1 MTATS
6 FDISE
11 FIDGRPIGGSQLR
24 ILATCFIV
32 MLLDGFDMQILGLV
46 VPALASAWGLA
57 PQDFGLALT
66 AGPVGMVIGA
76 ASLGPVADRYGRKWP
91 VVAAVAV
98 FGLFTL
104 LTASVRTPAAL
115 ALMRFL
121 MGIGLGGVIPNVV
134 ALSAEYVPA
143 RSRATFSTLA
153 YTGVPLGALASGLVG
168 TWLIPSA
175 GWQSV
180 FYVGGLV
187 PLAIAVYAVF
197 ALPESLRFV
206 AARPGRNQEAVAI
219 ISRIAPDVQLPAA
232 VEFTLRE
239 AAQRKAGV
247 AALFGPGR
255 TLPTILL
262 TLVFVANTFGVY
274 FFMSWLPV
282 LMKQSGLSL
291 RFSLL
296 STVLLNGGGALGTAT
311 LGFLIDRLG
320 IFRVMSASYVIGGL
334 AIIAVGLGGGPAVL
348 IPAILVS
355 GICMMG
361 AQCAMYAAV
370 ALVYPTAI
378 RATGVGTTM
387 GWGRLGSIIG
397 PAVGAVFVALQ
408 WPLALDFFAA
418 SLPIFAAALFIH
430 TVGRIPKHF
439 DRAA

>member
-1 MTATS
+1 MNASS

-11 FIDGRPIGGSQLR
+11 FIDSRPLGSCQLR

-32 MLLDGFDMQILGLV
+32 MLLDGFDMQIIGLV
-46 VPALASAWGLA
+46 IPALASAWGLT
-57 PQDFGLALT
+57 PQDLGLALT

-91 VVAAVAV
+91 VVAAVTV
-98 FGLFTL
+98 FGLFTVL
-104 LTASVRTPAAL
+104 AATVRTPAAL
-115 ALMRFL
+115 AGLRFL

-134 ALSAEYVPA
+134 ALATEYVPS

-187 PLAIAVYAVF
+187 PLGIAAYAIF
-197 ALPESLRFV
+197 ELPESLRFV
-206 AARPGRNQEAVAI
+206 AARAGRSKEAVAI
-219 ISRIAPDVQLPAA
+219 IGRIAPDVQLPAS
-232 VEFTLRE
+232 VQFTIHE
-239 AAQRKAGV
+239 ATQKKAGV

-255 TLPTILL
+255 TLPTVLL

-291 RFSLL
+291 KSSLL
-296 STVLLNGGGALGTAT
+296 STVLLNCGGAAGTAM
-311 LGFLIDRLG
+311 LGFLIDRFG
-320 IFRVMSASYVIGGL
+320 IFRVMTTSYVVGGVAIG
-334 AIIAVGLGGGPAVL
+334 AVGLGTGPALL
-348 IPAILVS
+348 IPAIFLS
-355 GICMMG
+355 GVCMMG

-397 PAVGAVFVALQ
+397 PAVGTLFVALQ
-408 WPLALDFFAA
+408 WPIAMDFFAA
-418 SLPIFAAALFIH
+418 SLPIFAAALFIF

-439 DRAA
+439 DRVS

>member
-1 MTATS
+1 MNAAS

-11 FIDGRPIGGSQLR
+11 FIDSRPIGGSQLR
-24 ILATCFIV
+24 ILATCFII
-32 MLLDGFDMQILGLV
+32 MLLDGFDMQIVGLV
-46 VPALASAWGLA
+46 VPALASAWGVT
-57 PQDFGLALT
+57 PQDLGLALT

-91 VVAAVAV
+91 VVAAVTV

-104 LTASVRTPAAL
+104 LAARVQTPTALAAL
-115 ALMRFL
+115 RFL

-187 PLAIAVYAVF
+187 PLTIAAYAAF

-206 AARPGRNQEAVAI
+206 AAHPGRHEEAVAI
-219 ISRIAPDVQLPAA
+219 VRRIAPEVRLPAA
-232 VEFTLRE
+232 VRFTLRE
-239 AAQRKAGV
+239 AAQKKAGV

-255 TLPTILL
+255 TLPTVLL

-282 LMKQSGLSL
+282 LMRQSGLSL
-291 RFSLL
+291 TFSLL
-296 STVLLNGGGALGTAT
+296 STVLLNGGGAVGTAA
-311 LGFLIDRLG
+311 LGFLIDRFG
-320 IFRVMSASYVIGGL
+320 IFRVMTASYVAGAA
-334 AIIAVGLGGGPAVL
+334 AISTVGLGGGPALL
-348 IPAILVS
+348 IPAIFLS
-355 GICMMG
+355 GVCMMG

-387 GWGRLGSIIG
+387 GWGRLGSVIG
-397 PAVGAVFVALQ
+397 PAVGTVVVALQ
-408 WPLALDFFAA
+408 WPMPMVFFAA
-418 SLPIFAAALFIH
+418 SLPIFAAALFIYA
-430 TVGRIPKHF
+430 VGRIPKHF
-439 DRAA
+439 DRTA

>member
-1 MTATS
+1 MTTSS

-11 FIDGRPIGGSQLR
+11 FIDNRPIGSSQLR

-46 VPALASAWGLA
+46 IPALASAWGLT
-57 PQDFGLALT
+57 PQDLGLALM

-91 VVAAVAV
+91 VVTAVAV

-104 LTASVRTPAAL
+104 LTARVETPTML
-115 ALMRFL
+115 AVMRFV

-153 YTGVPLGALASGLVG
+153 YTGVPLGALASGLAG

-187 PLAIAVYAVF
+187 PLGIAAYAAL

-206 AARPGRNQEAVAI
+206 AAHTGRQDDAVAI
-219 ISRIAPDVQLPAA
+219 IRRIAPEVHLPQPIQ
-232 VEFTLRE
+232 FTLRE
-239 AAQRKAGV
+239 AAQKKAGV

-255 TLPTILL
+255 TLPTVLL

-291 RFSLL
+291 TFSLL
-296 STVLLNGGGALGTAT
+296 STVLLNGGGAVGTAT
-311 LGFLIDRLG
+311 LGFLIDRFG
-320 IFRVMSASYVIGGL
+320 IFKVMTASYIVGGV
-334 AIIAVGLGGGPAVL
+334 AISAVGLGGGPLLL
-348 IPAILVS
+348 IPAIFLS
-355 GICMMG
+355 GTCMMG

-387 GWGRLGSIIG
+387 GWGRLGSVVG
-397 PAVGAVFVALQ
+397 PAVGTVFVALQ
-408 WPLALDFFAA
+408 WPIAVDFFAA
-418 SLPIFAAALFIH
+418 SLPIFAAALFIY

>member
-1 MTATS
+1 MTASS

-11 FIDGRPIGGSQLR
+11 FIDSRPVGASQLR
-24 ILATCFIV
+24 ILATCFVV
-32 MLLDGFDMQILGLV
+32 MLLDGFDMQIIGLV
-46 VPALASAWGLA
+46 VPALASAWGLT
-57 PQDFGLALT
+57 PQDLGLALT

-91 VVAAVAV
+91 VVAAVTV
-98 FGLFTL
+98 FGMFTL
-104 LTASVRTPAAL
+104 LAASVQTPTAL
-115 ALMRFL
+115 ALLRFL

-134 ALSAEYVPA
+134 ALSAEYVPV

-187 PLAIAVYAVF
+187 PLAIAAYAAL

-206 AARPGRNQEAVAI
+206 AARAERSGEAAAI
-219 ISRIAPDVQLPAA
+219 IRRIAPEVQLPAS
-232 VEFTLRE
+232 VQFTLRE
-239 AAQRKAGV
+239 AAQKRTGV

-255 TLPTILL
+255 TVPTILL

-296 STVLLNGGGALGTAT
+296 STVLLNGGGAVGTAA
-311 LGFLIDRLG
+311 LGLLIDRLG
-320 IFRVMSASYVIGGL
+320 IFRVMTASYFVGGL
-334 AIIAVGLGGGPAVL
+334 AISAVGLGGGPALLV
-348 IPAILVS
+348 PAIFLS
-355 GICMMG
+355 GTCMMG

-397 PAVGAVFVALQ
+397 PAIGTVFVALQ
-408 WPLALDFFAA
+408 WPIAMDFFAA
-418 SLPIFAAALFIH
+418 SLPIFAAALFIY
-430 TVGRIPKHF
+430 TVGRIPRNF
-439 DRAA
+439 ERPT

>member
-1 MTATS
+1 MTTTS

-11 FIDGRPIGGSQLR
+11 FIDSRPIGGAQLR

-46 VPALASAWGLA
+46 VPALASAWGLT
-57 PQDFGLALT
+57 PQDLGLALT
-66 AGPVGMVIGA
+66 AGPIGMVIGA

-91 VVAAVAV
+91 VVAAVTV

-104 LTASVRTPAAL
+104 LTARVQTPAAL
-115 ALMRFL
+115 AMMRL
-121 MGIGLGGVIPNVV
+121 VMGIGLGGVIPNVV

-153 YTGVPLGALASGLVG
+153 YTGVPLGALASGLIG

-187 PLAIAVYAVF
+187 PLAIAAYAAF

-206 AARPGRNQEAVAI
+206 AAHAERHSEAIAI
-219 ISRIAPDVQLPAA
+219 VRRIAPDVQLPQR
-232 VEFTLRE
+232 VHFTLRE
-239 AAQRKAGV
+239 AAQKKAGV

-255 TLPTILL
+255 TLPTVLL

-296 STVLLNGGGALGTAT
+296 STVLLNGGGAVGTAT

-320 IFRVMSASYVIGGL
+320 IFRVMTASYIVGGL
-334 AIIAVGLGGGPAVL
+334 AISAVGLGGGPALLV
-348 IPAILVS
+348 PAIFLS
-355 GICMMG
+355 GTCMMG

-387 GWGRLGSIIG
+387 GWGRLGSVVG
-397 PAVGAVFVALQ
+397 PAVGTAFVALQ
-408 WPLALDFFAA
+408 WPIALDFVAA
-418 SLPIFAAALFIH
+418 SLPIFAAALFIY